1 MQQHVGEVMS
11 TSVTPVDLVIEHVRE
26 PGKRMP
32 IIGMTACKRP
42 NHSVRRETTGDLR
55 IVINIYRV
63 IIINEVVTKRPPE
76 DQPRN
81 RRQKKTN
88 TGYRHQSV
96 TPLVRTNLWHS
107 GTILSHAN
115 ERTISPNM
123 QFCFLKNH

>member
-1 MQQHVGEVMS
+1 MKVEQREKIRGGLLN
-11 TSVTPVDLVIEHVRE
+11 VDI
-26 PGKRMP
+26 
-32 IIGMTACKRP
+32 
-42 NHSVRRETTGDLR
+42 DR
-55 IVINIYRV
+55 I
-63 IIINEVVTKRPPE
+63 
-76 DQPRN
+76 QPRN

-96 TPLVRTNLWHS
+96 TPLVRKNLWHS